1 MRLEDNSM
9 KALVYLGRES
19 MELREVPAPQPGPDE
34 VILKVEACGIC
45 GSDMHGYH
53 GYDPRR
59 VPPMIMGHEMAGV
72 VETGA
77 MAGRRVTVNPLLT
90 CGQCIECLSGRPQL
104 CEEQRNIGLPPH
116 AGAFAERV
124 PVREANLVEIPDG
137 MSFVTA
143 ALTEPVAV
151 SYHAVQI
158 AVRSLHRPLSAAR
171 VAVLGGGA
179 IGLATALV
187 AISQGAESVML
198 GETSTIRRATASAAS
213 KAIVAYDPNGPS
225 APSPASVDLVFD
237 AVGAKAT
244 REAAFRMARRGAT
257 IVHLGLLPGSEGVD
271 VRRMTLGE
279 IAFVGSYCYSMAD
292 FRETVSLLASGRLGP
307 LNWIEAR
314 PMSEGAKAFADID
327 RGEVEAAKIILTN

>member
-1 MRLEDNSM
+1 M
-9 KALVYLGRES
+9 KALVYLGKGS
-19 MELREVPAPQPGPDE
+19 MEFREVPEPEPKPGE

-59 VPPMIMGHEMAGV
+59 IPPMIMGHEMAGV

-77 MAGRRVTVNPLLT
+77 MAGRRVTVNPLMT
-90 CGQCIECLSGRPQL
+90 CGRCSQCLSGAPQL

-116 AGAFAERV
+116 AGAFAGRIAV
-124 PVREANLVEIPDG
+124 PETNLVDIPDG
-137 MSFVTA
+137 MDFLTA
-143 ALTEPVAV
+143 ALSEPVAV
-151 SYHAVQI
+151 SYHAVGI
-158 AVRSLHRPLSAAR
+158 GVRSLRRPLSAAN

-198 GETSTIRRATASAAS
+198 GETNAIRRATASAAS
-213 KAIVAYDPNGPS
+213 KAIMAYDPGGPT
-225 APSPASVDLVFD
+225 APPPASVDLVFD

-244 REAAFRMARRGAT
+244 REEAFKMVRRGGT

-271 VRRMTLGE
+271 VRRMTLSE
-279 IAFVGSYCYSMAD
+279 IAFIGSYCYSMVD

-314 PMSEGAKAFADID
+314 PMSAGAKAFADID
-327 RGEVEAAKIILTN
+327 RGEVDAAKIILTN

>member
-1 MRLEDNSM
+1 MR
-9 KALVYLGRES
+9 ALVYLGKAS
-19 MELREVPAPQPGPDE
+19 MDFREVPEPEPGPGE
-34 VILKVEACGIC
+34 VIVKVEACGIC

-53 GYDPRR
+53 GSDPRR

-90 CGQCIECLSGRPQL
+90 CGRCSQCLSCTPQL

-116 AGAFAERV
+116 PGAFAGRIAV
-124 PVREANLVEIPDG
+124 PQTNLVEIPDS
-137 MSFVTA
+137 MDFMTA
-143 ALTEPVAV
+143 ALSEPVAV
-151 SYHAVQI
+151 SYHAVGLG
-158 AVRSLHRPLSAAR
+158 ARSLRRPLASAR

-187 AISQGAESVML
+187 AISQGAETVML
-198 GETSTIRRATASAAS
+198 GETSAMRRAAASAANE
-213 KAIVAYDPNGPS
+213 AIVAYDPDGPS

-244 REAAFRMARRGAT
+244 REAAFKMARRGGT

-271 VRRMTLGE
+271 VRRMTLSE

-292 FRETVSLLASGRLGP
+292 FREAVSLLAAGRLGA
-307 LNWIEAR
+307 LGWIEAR
-314 PMSEGAKAFADID
+314 PMSYGAKAFADID